1 MFAVSLFLCLSCTG
15 EPAAA
20 RPDDPEWD
28 RIVGQGDSAADTDSG
43 IDTDTGV
50 HTGAHTGDS
59 ESPPLQIGDACEPG
73 VSDCGEGAGCC
84 TACCSAAET
93 PECVAL
99 DALGACPLP
108 DLTMDPFSLAA
119 ALDVQDMPFE
129 EGDCAMAES
138 CVDAAGWRRLLKFNT
153 TVPNTG
159 TADLAFGNVSGDE
172 RFHYDE
178 CHEHLHMDAF
188 AEYVLLAPD
197 GTEIAAGRK
206 QAFCMMDNT
215 EWGGGGGARYTCD
228 FQGISVGWADT
239 YAAWLDCQ
247 WIDITEVA
255 PGDYTLRV
263 TVNAGLLIAES
274 NYDNNVSEVPVTIVA
289 RDALPPNTDTCPT
302 LAYGEYRECG
312 WEGAGDFSC
321 TPGAA
326 IEVGCDAECLGDC
339 VGDPILRVCDG
350 LTPLCASVDA
360 LANTDRAECGSW
372 CPRVEVVC
380 PDSGTVSA
388 LVGPWTS
395 GEDAACEVVVT
406 EL

>member
-1 MFAVSLFLCLSCTG
+1 MFAASLLLLVSCTG
-15 EPAAA
+15 APAPAT
-20 RPDDPEWD
+20 PDDPEWD
-28 RIVGQGDSAADTDSG
+28 HVPGEGDSAEDTDTDSG
-43 IDTDTGV
+43 T
-50 HTGAHTGDS
+50 HTGDS
-59 ESPPLQIGDACEPG
+59 ESPPLQLGDPCEPG
-73 VSDCGEGAGCC
+73 VSDCGEGNGCC
-84 TACCSAAET
+84 TACCSASET
-93 PECVAL
+93 PECTAL
-99 DALGACPLP
+99 DSEGACPLP
-108 DLTMDPFSLAA
+108 DLTMDPAALAE

-129 EGDCAMAES
+129 EGTCAMAEA
-138 CVDAAGWRRLLKFNT
+138 CVDAAGWRRLLKFTT

-159 TADLAFGNVSGDE
+159 TADLAFGDVRGDD

-188 AEYVLLAPD
+188 AEYALLAAD

-215 EWGGGGGARYTCD
+215 DWGAGTGARYTCD

-247 WIDITEVA
+247 WIDITEVN

-274 NYDNNVSEVPVTIVA
+274 NYDNNVTELPVTIPA
-289 RDALPPNTDTCPT
+289 RDAVPPITEACAT
-302 LAYGEYRECG
+302 LAYGEYRECD
-312 WEGAGDFSC
+312 WEAAGDFSC
-321 TPGAA
+321 TPGTTV
-326 IEVGCDAECLGDC
+326 EVGCDAGCLGDC

-350 LTPLCASVDA
+350 LSPQCASVDA

-380 PDSGTVSA
+380 PDSGTLSA

-395 GEDAACEVVVT
+395 GEEAACAVVVT